1 MSDEKVLERSRLQ
14 AEPTPSPTLT
24 NGSRVSYF
32 PVSLVK
38 LEAVMTMV
46 FDL

>member
-14 AEPTPSPTLT
+14 AEPNPSPALT

>member
-14 AEPTPSPTLT
+14 AEPIPSPAIT